1 MYHCMVFPVASWTCF
16 IKFKLLF
23 LRHGSH
29 VMIRTAELPGSFT
42 WTFLMA
48 FSAEDPDCEVGP
60 VSRKKGTNGK
70 AQTPKV
76 WIQGI

>member
-1 MYHCMVFPVASWTCF
+1 
-16 IKFKLLF
+16 
-23 LRHGSH
+23 
-29 VMIRTAELPGSFT
+29 MIRTAELPGSFT